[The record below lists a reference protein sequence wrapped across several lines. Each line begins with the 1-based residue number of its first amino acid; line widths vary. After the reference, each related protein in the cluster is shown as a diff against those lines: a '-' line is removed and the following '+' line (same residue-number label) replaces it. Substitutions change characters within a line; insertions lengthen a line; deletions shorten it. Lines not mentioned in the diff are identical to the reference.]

1 MGILLVAK
9 VDQEGWKM
17 VEGGRGEEIS
27 SCGPQGVFDCSFA
40 PRNCIT
46 YAWIGSRDHCLE
58 LNEMNVKC
66 SLEGE
71 VSWR

>member
-9 VDQEGWKM
+9 VDQEGQGM
-17 VEGGRGEEIS
+17 VEGGRREEIS
-27 SCGPQGVFDCSFA
+27 SCGPQGVFNCSFA

-46 YAWIGSRDHCLE
+46 YAWTRSRDHCLE

-66 SLEGE
+66 FLEWGMC
-71 VSWR
+71 WR